1 MNKNKNYLKSV
12 ITVVL
17 VTSTLTTP
25 FVSVTALEI
34 NNGVN
39 SSSLSSLENNQ
50 QMFLDAFE
58 KAILENQDE
67 FNDPSIA
74 PVILQKLH
82 QGQNIENN
90 STPMARGKLTMGAKA
105 GAKALKATMNKI
117 GKRAWNKMVS
127 SIEKNM
133 GTKLV
138 VLHWQGM
145 VKLINILSN
154 SSTTITDAITNYL
167 HKKAGFNKTFAGIVA
182 RTFVTIVL

>member
-1 MNKNKNYLKSV
+1 MNKNKKYLKSV
-12 ITVVL
+12 IAVALITG
-17 VTSTLTTP
+17 TLTTP
-25 FVSVTALEI
+25 FVSASALET

-39 SSSLSSLENNQ
+39 SSLSSLEDNQ

-74 PVILQKLH
+74 PVLIQKLH
-82 QGQNIENN
+82 QNQNIENN
-90 STPMARGKLTMGAKA
+90 SNPMARGKVTMGAKA
-105 GAKALKATMNKI
+105 GAKALKAAMNKI
-117 GKRAWNKMVS
+117 GKSAWNKMIA

-138 VLHWQGM
+138 VLHWEGM
-145 VKLINILSN
+145 NKLINILSN
-154 SSTTITDAITNYL
+154 SSTTITDALTNYL
-167 HKKAGFNKTFAGIVA
+167 HKNAGFNKTFAEIVA